1 MPESPNSLIGLVLL
15 FFIGAA
21 TYKGFRDGQYQN
33 RYAFHV
39 DSILKDGQYDRL
51 ITSGFL
57 HVGWLHFGFNMV
69 ALMSFCWSLEI
80 FLGPWK
86 LLLLYFIS
94 LLGGNLLSLYIHRQ
108 HGDYSAVGASG
119 AISGVIFA
127 SIVLF
132 PGSEIGFILLPVSV
146 PAWLF
151 GLLFILISI
160 FGIKSQ
166 ADNIGHEA
174 HLGGAITGVLAAI
187 MLEPSVLKTNLS
199 TILGILL
206 PFTAFLILIIRNPA
220 VLMIDGYWGES
231 VKTGSNWVKKLRD
244 EHDNVQNEEEEL
256 NDLLDKIK
264 EKGIKSLTKEER
276 KRLNEL
282 GKE

>member
-1 MPESPNSLIGLVLL
+1 MTESPNSVIGLVLL

-21 TYKGFRDGQYQN
+21 TYKGLRDSPYQN
-33 RYAFHV
+33 RYAFQV
-39 DSILKDGQYDRL
+39 DGILLGKEYDRL
-51 ITSGFL
+51 ISSGFL

-86 LLLLYFIS
+86 LLLLYFVS
-94 LLGGNLLSLYIHRQ
+94 LLGGNLLSLYIHRH

-132 PGSEIGFILLPVSV
+132 PGSEIGFILLPVSI
-146 PAWLF
+146 PGWLF
-151 GLLFILISI
+151 GLLFIVISI

-174 HLGGAITGVLAAI
+174 HLGGAITGVLVAI
-187 MLEPSVLKTNLS
+187 ALEPSVLKTNWG
-199 TILGILL
+199 TVLGIVL
-206 PFTAFLILIIRNPA
+206 PVTAFLLLIVRNPA

-231 VKTGSNWVKKLRD
+231 LRAGGKWFSKLRD
-244 EHDNVQNEEEEL
+244 EHDTKLNEEEEL
-256 NDLLDKIK
+256 NALLEKIK
-264 EKGIKSLTKEER
+264 QQGIKSLTKEER

-282 GKE
+282 GK